1 MSVGTNHPGFATA
14 RDAENPKAQDRSNA
28 WGLGL
33 SAPLLQSSPA
43 LPSFPAGCPGL
54 CWLRSELLYP
64 TPSNSTISR
73 FWQRLPIA
81 LELRSSRTAFPPG
94 MGFQSHQETESS
106 TGGDCSM
113 SFFGCERHDRCIFV
127 SLRP

>member
-1 MSVGTNHPGFATA
+1 MLVGKNHPGFATA
-14 RDAENPKAQDRSNA
+14 RAAENPKAQDRSSA

-33 SAPLLQSSPA
+33 LPPLLQRSPA
-43 LPSFPAGCPGL
+43 LPSFPAGCAGL

-81 LELRSSRTAFPPG
+81 IELRPSRTAFPPG
-94 MGFQSHQETESS
+94 TGFQSDRETESS
-106 TGGDCSM
+106 IGGDCSM
-113 SFFGCERHDRCIFV
+113 SFLGVNVMIAV
-127 SLRP
+127 SSSP